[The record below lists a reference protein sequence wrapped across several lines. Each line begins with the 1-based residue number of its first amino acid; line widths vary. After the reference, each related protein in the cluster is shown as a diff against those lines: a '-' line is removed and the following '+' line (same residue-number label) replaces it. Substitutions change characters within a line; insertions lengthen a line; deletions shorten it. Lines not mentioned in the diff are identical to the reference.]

1 MRFILGLISFSHVP
15 APFPPPY
22 LLDSGSGLWDTL
34 WTNFI
39 SEPFNGFAAIVFFL
53 AIFHSFMAKRIL
65 HASENAFTAFEIKKK
80 KLDLDKDARS
90 IKGKLLHFLGEVEAI
105 FGIWILVLGVG
116 SLIFGKWE
124 AFSFYIN
131 NKNYTEPLFVVVI
144 MTIASSRPIL
154 KLFELILWKM
164 VRLVKWRLEAWWII
178 LLTLAPLAGSFIT
191 EPAAM
196 TITAYLLLEKFYIL
210 RPSLKFQYATLGLLF
225 VNISIGGAL
234 TNFASPPILIVAEAF
249 NWSSLYV
256 FVHIGIRAAFATFL
270 STFIYFILF
279 RKELHQ
285 LRESYSLHA
294 YEKYIQRR
302 FIRKKDLEIAFDA
315 LEYEINRNLGFTKT
329 FVDQCDH
336 IKSEISERASAHLTE
351 KEKAHID
358 VNAAINKRFED
369 LKIDEMKRTIPGLLP
384 ERLKPFYRDPNWDH
398 REDKVPYWLM
408 GIHVFFLIWTIINA
422 HSPVLF
428 MGGFMFYLGVFQV
441 TAYYQNRLDLKPP
454 LMVAFFLSGLLIH
467 GGLQAWWIAPILSQL
482 GTLSLGVS
490 ALILTAFNDNAAITY
505 LVSLVPNLSEASKY
519 AVTVGA
525 ITGGGLT
532 LIANAPNPVGQSIL
546 KPIFPKGIH
555 AGHLFLGALLPTIVT
570 GIIFLL

>member
-1 MRFILGLISFSHVP
+1 MRLILGFISFS
-15 APFPPPY
+15 AFPPPY
-22 LLDSGSGLWDTL
+22 LLDSGNGILDTL
-34 WTNFI
+34 WANFT
-39 SEPFNGFAAIVFFL
+39 SDPFNGFAAIVFFL
-53 AIFHSFMAKRIL
+53 AIFHTFMAKKIL
-65 HASENAFTAFEIKKK
+65 HASEKAFTDFEIKKK
-80 KLDLDKDARS
+80 KHNLDKDAVS

-105 FGIWILVLGVG
+105 FGIWTLVLGFG
-116 SLIFGKWE
+116 AFIFGKWD
-124 AFSFYIN
+124 AFSYYIN
-131 NKNYTEPLFVVVI
+131 HKNYTEPLFVVVI

-164 VRLVKWRLEAWWII
+164 VRLVKWRLEAWWIL
-178 LLTLAPLAGSFIT
+178 LLTLAPLVGSFIT

-210 RPSLKFQYATLGLLF
+210 QPSLKFQYATLGLLF

-234 TNFASPPILIVAEAF
+234 TNFASPPILIVADAF
-249 NWSSLYV
+249 NWSTFYV
-256 FVHIGIRAAFATFL
+256 LVHIGIRATFAIFL
-270 STFIYFILF
+270 STFIYFLIF
-279 RKELHQ
+279 RIELQ
-285 LRESYSLHA
+285 ELRESFSLHA

-302 FIRKKDLEIAFDA
+302 FLRKKDLENAFDT
-315 LEYEINRNLGFTKT
+315 LEYELNRNLGFTKT
-329 FVDQCDH
+329 FVDQCNQ
-336 IKSEISERASAHLTE
+336 IKASISESAITHLTE

-408 GIHVFFLIWTIINA
+408 GIHVFFLVWTILNA

-482 GTLSLGVS
+482 GAFSLGLS

-505 LVSLVPNLSEASKY
+505 LVSLVPSLSEASKY

-532 LIANAPNPVGQSIL
+532 IIANAPNPVGQSIL
-546 KPIFPKGIH
+546 KKVFPKGIH
-555 AGHLFLGALLPTIVT
+555 AGHLFLGALLPTVVT